1 MREGKGPVD
10 ELIIHSKMNDGRDV
24 ILRTIRPDDAE
35 LLRAGIASL
44 SANSRYL
51 RFFSPAPMV
60 PDAVVERLVDVDGV
74 DHIAW
79 GAICADCEVET
90 AIGAVHSVRHKSGG
104 RAAEYSVTVVDA
116 FHGQGV
122 ARMLT
127 AALLF
132 DCKAAGITSLD
143 VYILSENRAALSLVK
158 SMGAIHRIS
167 SIGVSDY
174 ILDVDTALHAL
185 REEGVPGVRLVLE
198 QLEAFNSDS

>member
-10 ELIIHSKMNDGRDV
+10 DLIIHSKMNDGRAI

-79 GAICADCEVET
+79 GAICAESDVET
-90 AIGAVHSVRHKSGG
+90 VIGAVHSVRHKSGG
-104 RAAEYSVTVVDA
+104 SAGEYSVTVVDA
-116 FHGQGV
+116 FHGLGV

-127 AALLF
+127 AALLV
-132 DCKAAGITSLD
+132 DCLAAGITSLD

-158 SMGAIHRIS
+158 SMGAVHQVS
-167 SIGVSDY
+167 SSGVSDY
-174 ILDVDTALHAL
+174 VLKVQSALDSL
-185 REEGVPGVRLVLE
+185 REEGVLGVQMVLK
-198 QLEAFNSDS
+198 QLGA

>member
-1 MREGKGPVD
+1 MGKGIGRIDDP
-10 ELIIHSKMNDGRDV
+10 IIHSKMNDGRDI

-44 SANSRYL
+44 STNSRYL

-60 PDAVVERLVDVDGV
+60 PDAVVDRLVDVDGV

-79 GAICADCEVET
+79 GAICADCDVET
-90 AIGAVHSVRHKSGG
+90 VIGAVHSVRHKTGG

-116 FHGQGV
+116 YHGQGV

-127 AALLF
+127 AALLV
-132 DCKAAGITSLD
+132 DCLAADINCLD

-174 ILDVDTALHAL
+174 ILDVQTALDAL
-185 REEGVPGVRLVLE
+185 RAEGNRGVQLVLE
-198 QLEAFNSDS
+198 QLDSWD